1 MCGICG
7 RINFDA
13 TPVDS
18 ALIGAMTDAMTHRG
32 PDDRGLYLKGGTGL
46 GMRRLSI
53 IDVRGGKQPI
63 SNERGDIWVI
73 LNGEIYNF
81 AQLRDSLLTKGHDFK
96 THTDTEVLVHL
107 YEEYGIDCLRYLR
120 GMFAF
125 AIWDEKERK
134 LFMARDR
141 VGKKPLVYARG
152 NNWISFSSEINSLLK
167 DPDVDRALDL
177 ESLDLYLS
185 WQFIPH
191 PYSIYK
197 GIRKLPPAHYMVVK
211 DGAVFIERYWKLDYS
226 KKINISEVEAKEEV
240 LRRLEEAVRLRMIS
254 DVPLGALLSG
264 GLDSSAVL
272 YFMSG
277 AASEKIKSFS
287 IGFKEEKHNE
297 LPFAREAAKHCNS
310 EMHELVVDPEIASTL
325 DFLPKFYG
333 EPFADKSAVPS
344 FHVSKMARQFVTV
357 ALNGDGGDENFAG
370 YDKYKLRLLQVMTPA
385 KLADNMASVFDCKNP
400 AGKLKHKILKSFQP
414 QAQSIYYSDFFL
426 PYMKE
431 LLYNKKMRNAVS
443 GTRWEEISAGLS
455 NDIEDL
461 SPLDKMLT
469 MDFNHYLPGDLLV
482 KMDIASMANSL
493 EVRSPFLDHELLEF
507 SASLPSSFKVKNGVT
522 KYILKEAMRGKI
534 PDSLIGRR
542 KKGFSIPVGE
552 WLKGPLR
559 GKTERVLKNSGI
571 IGEFF
576 NQAYIEKL
584 MREHFS
590 GKRNHANRLWAL
602 LVMGI
607 WESHA

>member
-7 RINFDA
+7 KINFDA

-32 PDDRGLYLKGGTGL
+32 PDDRGFYLKGGTGL

-63 SNERGDIWVI
+63 SNERGDIWVV

-81 AQLRDSLLTKGHDFK
+81 AQLRDSLLMKGHDFK
-96 THTDTEVLVHL
+96 SRTDTEVLVHL

-141 VGKKPLVYARG
+141 VGKKPLVYAQG
-152 NNWISFSSEINSLLK
+152 KNWISFSSEINSLLK
-167 DPDVDRALDL
+167 DPDVDRTLDL

-191 PYSIYK
+191 PYSIYR

-211 DGAVFIERYWKLDYS
+211 DGAVSIERYWKLDYS
-226 KKINISEVEAKEEV
+226 KKINISEREAKEEI

-264 GLDSSAVL
+264 GLDSSAIL
-272 YFMSG
+272 YFMSR
-277 AASEKIKSFS
+277 AASGKIKSFS
-287 IGFKEEKHNE
+287 IGFEEEKHNE
-297 LPFAREAAKHCNS
+297 LPFAREAAMHCSS
-310 EMHELVVDPEIASTL
+310 EIHELVVDPEIGSTL
-325 DFLPKFYG
+325 DFLPKVYG

-344 FHVSKMARQFVTV
+344 FYVSKMARKFVTV

-370 YDKYKLRLLQVMTPA
+370 YDKYKLRLLQTMMPA
-385 KLADNMASVFDCKNP
+385 LLSNNMAHVFNCKNP

-414 QAQSIYYSDFFL
+414 QAQSLYYSDFFL

-431 LLYNKKMRNAVS
+431 LLYNKRMRSAVS
-443 GTRWEEISAGLS
+443 GTRWEEISSGLS
-455 NDIEDL
+455 DGIENL
-461 SPLDKMLT
+461 SPLDKMLAL
-469 MDFNHYLPGDLLV
+469 DFNHYLPGDLLV

-507 SASLPSSFKVKNGVT
+507 SASLPSSFKVKSGVT

-534 PDSLIGRR
+534 PDSLIDRR

-559 GKTERVLKNSGI
+559 EKTERVLKNSGI

-576 NQAYIEKL
+576 NQIYIEKL

-590 GKRNHANRLWAL
+590 GERNHANRLWAL